1 MFFPLFSSDEGKV
14 YTMSLAMRTF
24 VLVVDLI
31 SDQIISILICTVND
45 QLYLIIDH
53 SYKNQMIKRT
63 MDALSD
69 ILRSIRL
76 SSSVYFRSDFA
87 SPWGMEMDRS
97 PYAQFH
103 IVVRGQCWLF
113 TDTQET
119 PLALS
124 GGDIVIFPLGDAH
137 WIADHPD
144 HARLPGPQVLEAIRQ
159 HRAPFG
165 EGPTST
171 TLVCGHFELDRDL
184 DHPFIQALPH
194 LIYIRGRGQHQLTW
208 LETATNVIIQETD
221 SGRPGAEVVVNRL
234 AEVLFIQALRT
245 YMEQSN
251 LTQGYFAALKDP
263 FINQALR
270 LIHAQPEAPWKL
282 ATLARRVG
290 LSRSA
295 FANRFKALVGL
306 PVLRYLTDWRMY
318 KARQLLQRTGLSQLD
333 IAEQV
338 GYSSE
343 AAFNRAF
350 KRKYSQTPGAIR
362 KVLAAR

>member
-1 MFFPLFSSDEGKV
+1 
-14 YTMSLAMRTF
+14 
-24 VLVVDLI
+24 
-31 SDQIISILICTVND
+31 
-45 QLYLIIDH
+45 
-53 SYKNQMIKRT
+53 

-113 TDTQET
+113 TDTLET

-124 GGDIVIFPLGDAH
+124 GGDVVIFPLGDAH

-194 LIYIRGRGQHQLTW
+194 LIYIRGRGHHQLTW

-221 SGRPGAEVVVNRL
+221 SGRPGAEVVVDRL
-234 AEVLFIQALRT
+234 AEVLFVQALRT
-245 YMEQSN
+245 YIEQSN
-251 LTQGYFAALKDP
+251 VTQGYFAALKDP
-263 FINQALR
+263 FISQALG

-282 ATLARRVG
+282 ATLARTVG

-295 FANRFKALVGL
+295 FANRFKASVGL
-306 PVLRYLTDWRMY
+306 PALCYLTDWRMY
-318 KARQLLQRTGLSQLD
+318 KAKQLLQRTDMSQLA

-362 KVLAAR
+362 KVGRHVRGRNNLEPRGDKAASPIPTPPPA